1 MEVKGVRGGREGR
14 GGSMKEPRLLG
25 LEGGTPKRSEWYRKD
40 GFGCW
45 RNALFVGAGE
55 GTGVVRGDGLGRETA

>member
-1 MEVKGVRGGREGR
+1 
-14 GGSMKEPRLLG
+14 MKEPRLLG